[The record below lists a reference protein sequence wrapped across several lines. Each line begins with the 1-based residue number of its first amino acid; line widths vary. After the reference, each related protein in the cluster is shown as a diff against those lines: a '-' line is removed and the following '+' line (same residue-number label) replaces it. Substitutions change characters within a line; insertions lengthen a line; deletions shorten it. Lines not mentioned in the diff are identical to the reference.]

1 MPAPFEQNSSP
12 ENIAHEKSAPQIRV
26 AIIGGGPAGL
36 MAAEQIARAGVTV
49 DLFDAMP
56 SVGRKLL
63 RAGIGGLNLTHA
75 EAMAAFV
82 TRYGERKDDI
92 ATLLAQFGRDELL
105 QWVHELGIETF
116 TGSSQ
121 RIFPVGKKAAP
132 LLRLWLHRLRGLGVK
147 MHVRHRWV
155 GWSDDGA
162 LILQTPAG
170 TLQHRADATV
180 LALGGASWP
189 QLGSD
194 GAWVPLL
201 QSRQINI
208 ASLRPSNCGF
218 RVRWSDHFREK
229 FARQPVKAVAASVVD
244 AQGVTHSRNGELM
257 VTDSGLEGGLL
268 YALSAPARDA
278 LEQNGSVTLQLDV
291 CPDRTLEQLTQRLA
305 QPQGSRSLAKHLKDK
320 AGIDGVKAGLLR
332 EFAGAD
338 VLHDPQQLARALKSL
353 PVPLLATQPIANA
366 ISTAGGVGFDELNA
380 QLMLN
385 KLPGVFCAGE
395 MLDWEAPTG
404 GYLLTACFA
413 SGFVA
418 GKGVV
423 EWLASVSSAKDRPA
437 TVPPSD
443 R

>member
-1 MPAPFEQNSSP
+1 
-12 ENIAHEKSAPQIRV
+12 
-26 AIIGGGPAGL
+26 
-36 MAAEQIARAGVTV
+36 MAAEQIARAGVAV

-75 EAMAAFV
+75 EAGDTFV
-82 TRYGERKDDI
+82 TRYGKRQADI
-92 ATLLAQFGRDELL
+92 GALLQQFGRDDLL
-105 QWVHELGIETF
+105 AWVHALGIETF

-147 MHVRHRWV
+147 MHVRHRWL
-155 GWSDDGA
+155 GWSDDGE
-162 LILQTPAG
+162 LIFQTQTG
-170 TLQHRADATV
+170 HLQHQADATV

-194 GAWVPLL
+194 GAWVSLL
-201 QSRQINI
+201 QSRQIQV
-208 ASLRPSNCGF
+208 AALRPSNCGF
-218 RVRWSDHFREK
+218 LVPWSDHFREK
-229 FARQPVKAVAASVVD
+229 FARQPVKAVAATVVD
-244 AQGVTHSRNGELM
+244 TQGESHTRNGELM

-268 YALSAPARDA
+268 YALSAPARDT
-278 LEQNGSVTLQLDV
+278 LEQNGSVTLQLDL
-291 CPDRTLEQLTQRLA
+291 CPDRTLPQLTQRLA

-320 AGIDGVKAGLLR
+320 VGIDGVKAGLLR
-332 EFAGAD
+332 EFASAEA
-338 VLHDPQQLARALKSL
+338 LHDPQQLAQTLKSL
-353 PVPLLATQPIANA
+353 PVPLLATQPIAKA
-366 ISTAGGVGFDELNA
+366 ISTAGGVGFDELNP

-418 GKGVV
+418 GNGVV
-423 EWLASVSSAKDRPA
+423 EWLASVSSATDRPA
-437 TVPPSD
+437 TALPSD